1 MHCSQILSLQS
12 TLNTMTELSHDLD
25 ESDVDH
31 NGDEHIREQVGVTD
45 TLLIQGAGSEVPRG
59 LLYLLVLTCGGAG

>member
-1 MHCSQILSLQS
+1 
-12 TLNTMTELSHDLD
+12 MTELSHDLD

-31 NGDEHIREQVGVTD
+31 NEDDDIREQVGVTD
-45 TLLIQGAGSEVPRG
+45 TLLLQDAGSVVPRR